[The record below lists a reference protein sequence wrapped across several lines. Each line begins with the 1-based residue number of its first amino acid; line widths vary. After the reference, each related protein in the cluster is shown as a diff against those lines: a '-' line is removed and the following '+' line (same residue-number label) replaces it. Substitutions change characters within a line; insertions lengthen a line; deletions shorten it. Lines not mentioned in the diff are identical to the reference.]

1 MQCLAK
7 TWPIQLNEKGA
18 FPLGHKILQSR
29 KFFKLE
35 NRERDAESKSAMRS
49 YYSTG
54 CTCLLLNKGSM
65 DKEILILFQNKYYC
79 LPVLDIPVSERNG
92 NRERKLHFLFFI
104 PVKNPWSWSQ
114 PVLSAL
120 FLCSSRNSTIKIGR
134 RLSHTLELY
143 TEKWNSNEESRW
155 RLPYLCFSL

>member
-1 MQCLAK
+1 MQCLVK
-7 TWPIQLNEKGA
+7 RELFLLVTESSNLE
-18 FPLGHKILQSR
+18 
-29 KFFKLE
+29 KFFKLG

-49 YYSTG
+49 CYSTG
-54 CTCLLLNKGSM
+54 CTCLLLSKGST
-65 DKEILILFQNKYYC
+65 DKEILILFQNKYNC

-92 NRERKLHFLFFI
+92 NRERKSSCISSFYTS
-104 PVKNPWSWSQ
+104 KNPMMKMKSA
-114 PVLSAL
+114 VLSAL

-143 TEKWNSNEESRW
+143 TEKWNSDEEKRL